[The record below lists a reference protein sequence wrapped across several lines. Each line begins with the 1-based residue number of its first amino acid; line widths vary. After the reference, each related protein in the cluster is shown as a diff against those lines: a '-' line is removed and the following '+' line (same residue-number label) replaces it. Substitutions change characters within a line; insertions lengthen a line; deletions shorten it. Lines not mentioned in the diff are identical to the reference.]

1 MKKRLMVIG
10 VAVMILSILISG
22 AVYAVSSWQSTHL
35 TAIGTVTVL
44 APSSGG
50 IVNPPINVG
59 VINPSPSGV
68 VLNDVSVTSTDMET
82 GLEIESGTIAKDKN
96 GNPLQSVRID
106 PLANVPPLPEGEDVV
121 GIPYEFSPNGATF
134 YPAITITFSY
144 DPSLVSNTTELKIVF
159 WNGSEWVEL
168 TDVVVDETTGIVTG
182 KTTHFTKFA
191 LITVPKPIV
200 TTTTPTI
207 TPTVTPTETTP
218 VVTATTI
225 PTQTTTITPTVEPT
239 VEPTQTTT
247 STVTTTTTT
256 PIQTI
261 SPTQTTTP
269 TTTIEPD
276 GTNKVTWLIAGIAVI
291 LILALVIFLVK
302 NRRKPTL

>member
-1 MKKRLMVIG
+1 LV
-10 VAVMILSILISG
+10 
-22 AVYAVSSWQSTHL
+22 
-35 TAIGTVTVL
+35 
-44 APSSGG
+44 
-50 IVNPPINVG
+50 
-59 VINPSPSGV
+59 
-68 VLNDVSVTSTDMET
+68 
-82 GLEIESGTIAKDKN
+82 
-96 GNPLQSVRID
+96 
-106 PLANVPPLPEGEDVV
+106 NVPPLPEGEDVV

-144 DPSLVSNTTELKIVF
+144 DPATVSDTTELKIVF

-168 TDVVVDETTGIVTG
+168 TDVVVDETTGTVTG

-191 LITVPKPIV
+191 LIAVPKPIV

-218 VVTATTI
+218 VVTTTTTI

-269 TTTIEPD
+269 TTTVKPD
-276 GTNKVTWLIAGIAVI
+276 SGSKTMWFIVGIAVI
-291 LILALVIFLVK
+291 LVLALVIFLVK